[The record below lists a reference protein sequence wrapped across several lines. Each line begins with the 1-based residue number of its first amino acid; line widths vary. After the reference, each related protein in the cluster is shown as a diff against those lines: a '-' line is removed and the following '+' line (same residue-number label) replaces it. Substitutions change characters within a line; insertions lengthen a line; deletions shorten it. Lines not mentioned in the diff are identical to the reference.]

1 MAFGILGAIR
11 NRHFHSL
18 MGNIVM
24 AFFNVLS
31 FSLLVR
37 LLSLNAFGEWVTFI
51 GTYNLLDQIR
61 TALLQTGLIKY
72 YAGVDETTGR
82 RVLGAGWYIALI
94 LTLSYVLLSFAAY
107 FIAYRWFNAT
117 WHLFIC
123 WLGLLTFFSLPM
135 NFATWVLQAEHRF
148 EKIIWVRLA
157 QNGSFLV
164 LIGIL
169 FITGQVSLP
178 HVLYAYC
185 ASMALASSYC
195 MLQRWT
201 RIRTVFFRTR
211 EQAVALYRFGR
222 HIVGSMASSSLL
234 NYSDTLVIRTLL
246 SPAAVAIYSLPQ
258 KFMEVIEIILR
269 SFVATAQPTLSGA
282 ANRHDYTAVSR
293 AFAKYTG
300 TVSLLIIPFIIGL
313 LLFTQPLIIILAK
326 STYLGATDI
335 VRIILFSAILW
346 PADRF
351 IGVTLDMIGLPNV
364 NFYKNFLKLVLNV
377 ACDILFVWIYTDIRS
392 IAFASLLN
400 LLFAVIFGYY
410 FLKKYLDV
418 RLRDVWELGWQECK
432 RLLARV
438 TGRQVV
444 RETLE

>member
-1 MAFGILGAIR
+1 MAFGFLSAIR

-18 MGNIVM
+18 MGNVVM

-61 TALLQTGLIKY
+61 TALLQTGLIKF

-82 RVLGAGWYIALI
+82 RVIGAGWYISIL
-94 LTLSYVLLSFAAY
+94 LTLSYITLSFLAY
-107 FIAYRWFNAT
+107 FVAYRWFNPT

-123 WLGLLTFFSLPM
+123 WLGMLTLFSLPM

-148 EKIIWVRLA
+148 EKIIWIRLM

-164 LIGIL
+164 LLGVL
-169 FITGQVSLP
+169 YLTKLVSLP
-178 HVLYAYC
+178 NVLYTYC
-185 ASMALASSYC
+185 ASMALASIYC
-195 MLQRWT
+195 LLRKWT
-201 RIRTVFFRTR
+201 MIRSVFFRTK
-211 EQAVALYRFGR
+211 EQARELFNFGK

-246 SPAAVAIYSLPQ
+246 NPAAVAIYSIPQ

-282 ANRHDYTAVSR
+282 ANRNDYTGVAR

-300 TVSLLIIPFIIGL
+300 TVSLLITPFIIGL
-313 LLFTQPLIIILAK
+313 LIFTQPLIIILAK
-326 STYLGATDI
+326 STYLDATDI

-346 PADRF
+346 PIDRF
-351 IGVTLDMIGLPNV
+351 IGVTLDMINLPNV
-364 NFYKNFLKLVLNV
+364 NFYKNFLKLILNV

-392 IAFASLLN
+392 VAFASLLN
-400 LLFAVIFGYY
+400 VIFAVVFGYY
-410 FLKKYLDV
+410 FLKKHLDV
-418 RLRDVWELGWQECK
+418 HLRDVWTLGWQECK
-432 RLLARV
+432 RLLAKV
-438 TGRQVV
+438 TGKAMVADKA
-444 RETLE
+444 